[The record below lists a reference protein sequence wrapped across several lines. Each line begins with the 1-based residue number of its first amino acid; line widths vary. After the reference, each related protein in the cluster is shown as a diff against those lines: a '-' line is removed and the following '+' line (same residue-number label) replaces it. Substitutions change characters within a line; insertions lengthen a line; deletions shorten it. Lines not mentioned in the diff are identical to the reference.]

1 MTSRTPQ
8 LQAKRDR
15 NDLLTG
21 IAVGAI
27 VVGILVNDS
36 IQRLLD
42 LFAVP
47 GSITV
52 TTRVPAQEITAAVG
66 GGVPA
71 TAEMVTL
78 TASGV
83 NVISVASLV
92 IAIVLRA
99 LCLISVAVFA
109 VIVCLRLLRG
119 IVFDRVNTGLTFTI
133 SILLLL
139 AGLGPH
145 FFETMGLNGVFAA
158 LGGDF
163 SDGRWLLFRDG
174 IPLYIASVAAGV
186 LVIFFRRGA
195 ALQREI
201 EGLV

>member
-36 IQRLLD
+36 IQRLVD

-145 FFETMGLNGVFAA
+145 FFETMGFNGVFVA

-174 IPLYIASVAAGV
+174 IPLYIASVAVGV
-186 LVIFFRRGA
+186 LVIVFRRGA
-195 ALQREI
+195 AMQREI

>member
-1 MTSRTPQ
+1 MTKDPE

-15 NDLLTG
+15 NDLVTG

-27 VVGILVNDS
+27 VVGILVNDG
-36 IQRLLD
+36 IQRMLD

-47 GSITV
+47 DAVTV

-71 TAEMVTL
+71 TAEIVTL

-83 NVISVASLV
+83 NAISVASFV
-92 IAIVLRA
+92 IAIILRA
-99 LCLISVAVFA
+99 ACLITVAVIA

-119 IVFDRVNTGLTFTI
+119 IVFDRVSTGLTFAI
-133 SILLLL
+133 SMLLLV
-139 AGLGPH
+139 AGLAPH
-145 FFETMGLNGVFAA
+145 FFETMGFNGVFAA
-158 LGGDF
+158 LDGDF

-174 IPLYIASVAAGV
+174 IPLYIAAVAVGV
-186 LVIFFRRGA
+186 LVIVVRRGDV
-195 ALQREI
+195 LQRET